1 MGKFVIKT
9 LTDKDAAFS
18 LMAYNQLKQRKLAME
33 GVGFGEDVAA
43 KLKLR
48 LLRKLTDTGFN
59 LQTMG
64 AAAIKEFL
72 ASERDR
78 EERERAEFE
87 RQQKEKDRIL
97 RRIMDSNVR
106 FMGMGFRQ
114 SFQWMEADRA
124 AEIALIAKQRGIM
137 RRIVDSNV
145 RLMSAGWNKLLEA
158 HKARNGMLKEK
169 LRFVIK
175 ALTDKDAMFT
185 LMAYNAMKQRMNMLN
200 GVGMG
205 DAGMKK
211 CQLIKRLTN
220 QGYNLQVTGVN
231 CIREFLKDSY
241 AEEERAREEFERQ
254 QKEKDRILRRIMNQN
269 VRFMGMGFRQAF
281 QHMEADRAAEIA
293 LMAKQRGI
301 MRRIVDS
308 NVRLMS
314 AGWNKLLEA
323 HKARNGMLMEKL
335 RFVIKTLTDK
345 DAAFTLMAYNQMK
358 QRMLMLNGVG
368 LGDAEMKKCQ
378 LIKRLTNQ
386 GHNLQVMGV
395 NCIREFLTSARD
407 DEVRAREEFER
418 QQKEKD
424 RILRRIMNVNL
435 RFMGMGFRQAL
446 QWTVADREAEIARA
460 KKMRGIM
467 RRIVDANVRL
477 MSAGYNKLLEE
488 WKARQAEMKEKLRFV
503 IAALSDKDKTFK
515 LMAYNGLTQR
525 AAMLNGAGMSNT
537 EMMKIQLIKRLT
549 NKR

>member
-1 MGKFVIKT
+1 MG
-9 LTDKDAAFS
+9 
-18 LMAYNQLKQRKLAME
+18 
-33 GVGFGEDVAA
+33 
-43 KLKLR
+43 
-48 LLRKLTDTGFN
+48 
-59 LQTMG
+59 
-64 AAAIKEFL
+64 
-72 ASERDR
+72 
-78 EERERAEFE
+78 
-87 RQQKEKDRIL
+87 
-97 RRIMDSNVR
+97 
-106 FMGMGFRQ
+106 
-114 SFQWMEADRA
+114 
-124 AEIALIAKQRGIM
+124 
-137 RRIVDSNV
+137 
-145 RLMSAGWNKLLEA
+145 
-158 HKARNGMLKEK
+158 
-169 LRFVIK
+169 
-175 ALTDKDAMFT
+175 DAMFT
-185 LMAYNAMKQRMNMLN
+185 LMAYNQMKERCNMLN

-205 DAGMKK
+205 GSEKMK

-220 QGYNLQVTGVN
+220 QGYNLQVMGVN

-395 NCIREFLTSARD
+395 NAIREFLVSERD
-407 DEVRAREEFER
+407 AEERAREEFER

-424 RILRRIMNVNL
+424 RILRRIMNGNL
-435 RFMGMGFRQAL
+435 RMMGTGFRQAL
-446 QWTVADREAEIARA
+446 QWMVADR
-460 KKMRGIM
+460 
-467 RRIVDANVRL
+467 D
-477 MSAGYNKLLEE
+477 
-488 WKARQAEMKEKLRFV
+488 
-503 IAALSDKDKTFK
+503 
-515 LMAYNGLTQR
+515 
-525 AAMLNGAGMSNT
+525 
-537 EMMKIQLIKRLT
+537 
-549 NKR
+549 